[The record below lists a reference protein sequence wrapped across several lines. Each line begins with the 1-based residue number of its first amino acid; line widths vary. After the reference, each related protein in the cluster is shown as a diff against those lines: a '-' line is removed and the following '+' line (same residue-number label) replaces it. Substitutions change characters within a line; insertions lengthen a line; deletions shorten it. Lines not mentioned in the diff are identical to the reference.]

1 MPAFSMVFDMVLAAA
16 LLIIAALVLNF
27 VVVWAVEGTIEL
39 RNRYRQRRM
48 DRYEVEADAQSERL
62 RETIYGL
69 SARIS
74 EDRDEAS
81 REMTRVAFLTTGRV
95 PPSA

>member
-16 LLIIAALVLNF
+16 LLVIAALVLYF

-48 DRYEVEADAQSERL
+48 DRYEADADAQSERL

>member
-16 LLIIAALVLNF
+16 LLVIAALVFYF

-39 RNRYRQRRM
+39 RNRYRQHRM
-48 DRYEVEADAQSERL
+48 DRYEAEADAQAERL